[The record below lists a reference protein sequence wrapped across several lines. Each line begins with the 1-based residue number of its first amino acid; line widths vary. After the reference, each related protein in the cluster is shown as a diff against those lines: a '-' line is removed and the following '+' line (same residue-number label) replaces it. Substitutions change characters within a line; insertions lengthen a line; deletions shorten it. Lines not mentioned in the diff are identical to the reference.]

1 MDDFVHHC
9 LRELAFDGDLGEF
22 FYVILEYGE
31 RAGSNLLMGVVSCR
45 LIAHLRPLV

>member
-22 FYVILEYGE
+22 VYVILEYGE
-31 RAGSNLLMGVVSCR
+31 QAGSNLLMGVGVG
-45 LIAHLRPLV
+45 